1 MCVFTYKQCITPLP
15 CCFMSVQHFFVS
27 FRFTCLILLR
37 TTFFHFKLMWFYLL
51 WPFCASWKPGQFA
64 VPGSFLSY
72 LNELGFGFASLFYL
86 QIVLFIIIVRGSS
99 LPLSFYED
107 FSFLLCVW
115 RFHLPSSSPLPAQP
129 RQACCLDTVSAEVAA
144 KDVRTS
150 PALCKNTTET
160 GCDRAAIAIC
170 NA

>member
-37 TTFFHFKLMWFYLL
+37 TTFFHFKWTWFYLL
-51 WPFCASWKPGQFA
+51 QPFCASSKPGHFA

-86 QIVLFIIIVRGSS
+86 QIVLFIITVRGSS

-107 FSFLLCVW
+107 FSSLLCVW
-115 RFHLPSSSPLPAQP
+115 HFHLPVHQPAPCPAAAGVLSGRCFSRSGSKGCEDQP
-129 RQACCLDTVSAEVAA
+129 CLVQKHDWGGLRS
-144 KDVRTS
+144 RCHCS
-150 PALCKNTTET
+150 L
-160 GCDRAAIAIC
+160 
-170 NA
+170 